1 MRQANNQAFIL
12 FNSTIACLCRSSV
25 ANDVHKNIY
34 GSFVPVLKDEKLF
47 VRILVSTVK
56 AFYSL

>member
-1 MRQANNQAFIL
+1 M
-12 FNSTIACLCRSSV
+12 

-47 VRILVSTVK
+47 VRILVSKVK